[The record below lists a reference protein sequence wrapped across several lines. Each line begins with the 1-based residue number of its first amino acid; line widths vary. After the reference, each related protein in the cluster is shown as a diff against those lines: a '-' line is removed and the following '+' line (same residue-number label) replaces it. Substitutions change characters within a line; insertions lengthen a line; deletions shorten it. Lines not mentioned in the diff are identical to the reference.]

1 MFNLKGISN
10 YEIIERDIYDD
21 YIFQNLKRTF
31 NIIFVDPP
39 YKDNN
44 FHKIFTRI
52 KNFKVLNKNGI
63 LILHR
68 HKNDKNIFF
77 KKDGSLKRVTTNFM
91 KECLLESL
99 KRLVSDKC
107 DTDINDEESELNSD
121 IITYIEGSNRIED
134 HFYTYPDVYENDIA
148 DKLYQKEEFNKCFN

>member
-1 MFNLKGISN
+1 MLPILKKNLFNLKGISN

-68 HKNDKNIFF
+68 HKNDKNIFPSYCNIVEEKVYGISKIIF
-77 KKDGSLKRVTTNFM
+77 FSL
-91 KECLLESL
+91 
-99 KRLVSDKC
+99 
-107 DTDINDEESELNSD
+107 
-121 IITYIEGSNRIED
+121 
-134 HFYTYPDVYENDIA
+134 
-148 DKLYQKEEFNKCFN
+148 